1 MVEHVV
7 ADRREVVVSQSLSSQ
22 SIVKRAPNHVATDM
36 AGETVVLDM
45 KSGMYYGM
53 DGVAGSIWAF
63 VDQPR
68 TIADIQA
75 AVVAEYDIDAE
86 SCERDVA
93 TFVESLRSA
102 GLVEI
107 VHENAA

>member
-1 MVEHVV
+1 
-7 ADRREVVVSQSLSSQ
+7 
-22 SIVKRAPNHVATDM
+22 M

-53 DGVAGSIWAF
+53 DAVAGTIWNF
-63 VDQPR
+63 LEEPR
-68 TIADIQA
+68 TIEEIQA
-75 AVVAEYDIDAE
+75 AVLAEYEIDPE
-86 SCERDVA
+86 NCERDVMA
-93 TFVESLRSA
+93 FLEALTSA

>member
-1 MVEHVV
+1 
-7 ADRREVVVSQSLSSQ
+7 
-22 SIVKRAPNHVATDM
+22 M

-53 DGVAGSIWAF
+53 GAVAALIWSIL
-63 VDQPR
+63 DEPR
-68 TIADIQA
+68 SLEEIQA
-75 AVVAEYDIDAE
+75 AVLAEYDIDQE

-93 TFVESLRSA
+93 AFVDALKSA
-102 GLVEI
+102 GLVEV